1 MEQYLPSCKQKY
13 LFNNYRQLSSYRMYK
28 ANIPAYL
35 HDRPRSVVI
44 HCLNRMTKVN
54 RYTIQDTMEGDG
66 IFEVLKDTGSKQTV
80 NFGLAVEDKMPSC
93 TCMDWQR
100 YHIPCK
106 HFFAVFHHRPN
117 WQWECLPAAYL
128 QGPYLSMDTTVLSTH
143 AISQGTNG
151 TDGTDVARACTPTL
165 STQQASLNLTGF
177 ETGYA
182 DPLRSRSTRCE
193 AGQRL

>member
-1 MEQYLPSCKQKY
+1 MDTNNGTESQNKVFEYSFLPRRQKVTLSNIMCIIVEQYLPSCKQKY

-28 ANIPAYL
+28 ASITAYL
-35 HDRPRSVVI
+35 HNRPRSVVI

-80 NFGLAVEDKMPSC
+80 NFGLAAEDKMPSC

-100 YHIPCK
+100 CHIPCK
-106 HFFAVFHHRPN
+106 HFFVVFHHRPN
-117 WQWECLPAAYL
+117 WQWECLSAAYL

-143 AISQGTNG
+143 AISQEHGN
-151 TDGTDVARACTPTL
+151 DAVQL
-165 STQQASLNLTGF
+165 
-177 ETGYA
+177 EV
-182 DPLRSRSTRCE
+182 
-193 AGQRL
+193 